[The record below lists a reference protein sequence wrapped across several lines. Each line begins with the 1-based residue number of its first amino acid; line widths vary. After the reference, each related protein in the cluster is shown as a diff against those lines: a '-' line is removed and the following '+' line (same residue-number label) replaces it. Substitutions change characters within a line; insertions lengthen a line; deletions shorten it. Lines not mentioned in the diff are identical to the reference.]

1 LRNLEIHEIKERKI
15 IESFANALEIIPK
28 ILLTNA
34 GFNAFEEI
42 EKWKFQQFN
51 SPDKFIGVDFKE
63 YPLKYIDPMKCGLID
78 SLRVKI
84 QQIHL
89 SVETLSVLLNLDGI
103 IKAENL
109 NDSNQVSMEDFQL
122 PKERDWKYQRFQST
136 DATSKWTK
144 EKKLKY
150 KNQEDKFYEKQK
162 EDRKK
167 NEKLMVPKKE

>member
-1 LRNLEIHEIKERKI
+1 
-15 IESFANALEIIPK
+15 
-28 ILLTNA
+28 
-34 GFNAFEEI
+34 
-42 EKWKFQQFN
+42 
-51 SPDKFIGVDFKE
+51 
-63 YPLKYIDPMKCGLID
+63 
-78 SLRVKI
+78 
-84 QQIHL
+84 
-89 SVETLSVLLNLDGI
+89 
-103 IKAENL
+103 
-109 NDSNQVSMEDFQL
+109 MEDFQL